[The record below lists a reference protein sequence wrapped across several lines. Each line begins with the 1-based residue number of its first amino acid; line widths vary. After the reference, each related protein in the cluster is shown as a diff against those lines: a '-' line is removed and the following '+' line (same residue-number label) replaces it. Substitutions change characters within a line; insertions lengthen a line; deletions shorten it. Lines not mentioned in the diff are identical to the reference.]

1 MKKDVFHMLD
11 YIHYELFQEE
21 LIEWAKNNNI
31 NIKYTGTIRENIQRN
46 SCRLG
51 FIILE
56 FISHDTERS
65 VLLTTENE
73 LSIEDKRKTK
83 AFYVPSVE
91 VWLSVE
97 KINNHQYSY
106 DFEEYIAI
114 TLSELIPYLER
125 HLNHNIAK

>member
-31 NIKYTGTIRENIQRN
+31 NVRYTGTIRENIQRN
-46 SCRLG
+46 DCKLG
-51 FIILE
+51 FTILE
-56 FISHDTERS
+56 IISHDTEKS

-73 LSIEDKRKTK
+73 FSIENKRKTK
-83 AFYVPSVE
+83 SFYVPSVE

-106 DFEEYIAI
+106 DFEEYIDI

-125 HLNHNIAK
+125 HLKLNLEK

>member
-1 MKKDVFHMLD
+1 MLD

-21 LIEWAKNNNI
+21 LIKWAKNNNI

-56 FISHDTERS
+56 FISHDTEKS

-83 AFYVPSVE
+83 SFYVPFVE

-114 TLSELIPYLER
+114 NLSELIPYLER
-125 HLNHNIAK
+125 HLKLNLEK

>member
-21 LIEWAKNNNI
+21 LITWAKSNNI
-31 NIKYTGTIRENIQRN
+31 NFKYTGTIRENIQRN

-125 HLNHNIAK
+125 HLKLNIAK

>member
-1 MKKDVFHMLD
+1 MKTDVFHMLD

-56 FISHDTERS
+56 FISHDTEKS

-73 LSIEDKRKTK
+73 LSIENHRKTQS
-83 AFYVPSVE
+83 FYVPVVE

-125 HLNHNIAK
+125 HLKINIEK